1 MSKESWE
8 FPPAARSVVL
18 ARREITGALSRWGL
32 DGLVDAAQLLTSELV
47 TNSVLHARTPVTVT
61 INQREGEIRVAVSD
75 GSAIEPAIRRH
86 SMTST
91 TGRGLQMLLSLA
103 DDWGSE
109 VTKTGKTVWFTLST
123 GRDHWAGAERVSEAG
138 K

>member
-1 MSKESWE
+1 MSEESWE

-18 ARREITGALSRWGL
+18 ARRAVTGALTRWGL

-47 TNSVLHARTPVTVT
+47 TNSVLHARTTVTVT
-61 INQREGEIRVAVSD
+61 ITERRGQVRVAVSD
-75 GSAIEPAIRRH
+75 GSVIEPALRRH

-91 TGRGLQMLLSLA
+91 TGRGLQMLRSLA

-123 GRDHWAGAERVSEAG
+123 GRDHWAGAQRVSGAEQ
-138 K
+138 

>member
-1 MSKESWE
+1 MSDESWE

-18 ARREITGALSRWGL
+18 ARREVRSALTRWGL
-32 DGLVDAAQLLTSELV
+32 DALVDAAQLLTSELV

-61 INQREGEIRVAVSD
+61 VTRAGGNVRVAVSD
-75 GSAIEPAIRRH
+75 VSPIEPAIRRH

-91 TGRGLQMLLSLA
+91 TGRGLQMLASLA

-109 VTKTGKTVWFTLST
+109 VTRSGKTVWFTLSSA
-123 GRDHWAGAERVSEAG
+123 RDHWAGAQRVSGAG